1 MTFFYSTQAPQER
14 KTEKQPKLK
23 NFHIQLPP
31 FDYTNVFIIFCQY
44 QMPCPLYGSFLLSCL
59 QKFKT
64 TNLSTNIFCSPVKI
78 KQSVIYRPS
87 KSNQRKFAPSLVLA
101 GNNKKYLLAQA
112 SKPQCQFFSLQ
123 SSKGLIQEE
132 IKFTI
137 DHLSR
142 PNKLK

>member
-101 GNNKKYLLAQA
+101 GNSKKIFVSSSQQA
-112 SKPQCQFFSLQ
+112 SMSIFFHCNRAKASFKKKLNLQ
-123 SSKGLIQEE
+123 QIICHGQIS
-132 IKFTI
+132 
-137 DHLSR
+137 
-142 PNKLK
+142 